1 MIVMYPDLVIAI
13 CTCELMILHV
23 SRCVYKIITALEIY
37 VAKIAIKPGSYSKGR

>member
-1 MIVMYPDLVIAI
+1 MYPDLVIAI

-23 SRCVYKIITALEIY
+23 CVKLLQYLRYSY